1 MLFGLDG
8 VEIGIIIV
16 FLTLFGGI
24 LSGFPVA
31 FAISGS
37 AVISFIIIA
46 MLDGGGLLI
55 HMAVDPNSAEFAAA
69 VAEGARA
76 DAISVFSHPDIP
88 RVAEPLFKGGW
99 EQALNRNVS
108 FVVNRMNERVL
119 AGQSI
124 ETLLAVV
131 MFVMMGI
138 VLERSRIADELL
150 TTMAKVFGPLPG
162 GLAVSIVIV
171 GAFLA
176 ASTGIVGATVVTMG
190 LLALPTM
197 LKNGYSPELSTGV
210 IAASGTL
217 GQIIPPSIVIVLLG
231 TLAGDLFSAAQ
242 EERARDAGCTDALTF
257 LGEPA
262 VVSVGTLFQAA
273 LLPGIMLA
281 FLYAAYAFCFALLN
295 PSKAPPVQMDGAG
308 NGEVITRN
316 EALFWFLG
324 APVLLIVGFVGL
336 TSVNVIGSQGF
347 IVDSYT
353 DSGQTASLRTN
364 VGEQCAASML
374 ELHGQEAWDQALSEQ
389 AAIDAAGGVEE
400 ARELSEEERNALILE
415 KIDDAAPLGTGLGI
429 FALLVGLALV
439 LARGVA
445 PSANT
450 APLIAGAGGVLLLLA
465 VDAVLISPITTP
477 GATTVLIAIPL
488 MIIFYGMRYASKLLF
503 ANEIIRV
510 VFPPLVLIVA
520 VLGSILGG
528 ITNPTP
534 AAALGAGGA
543 ILLATYRK
551 LQDQGRSG
559 KMVLW
564 TTAAILVMLIVGTN
578 FDMRLGREN
587 VLAEDYIAFFVAFG
601 SFLFA
606 MFGLLW
612 SCWTLLAGGVLS
624 PVVRETAKVTSM
636 VFTILIGS
644 QLLNLVLISFGGEHY
659 IQEFLKSFQ
668 NEWTVFIIV
677 MLVLFVLGFVL
688 DFLEII
694 YIVIPIVGP
703 VIYGGTF
710 DPKWVTIMIA
720 VNLQTSF
727 LTPAARLCAKRGDN
741 RAEPAEL
748 GQSLI
753 EVGDQIVGGLDPDGQ
768 AQQVFGNAC
777 VRFNR
782 IAMLDKAFDAAQRRG
797 AVEQL

>member
-8 VEIGIIIV
+8 VEVGLIIV

-31 FAISGS
+31 FAISGA
-37 AVISFIIIA
+37 AVISFGVIA
-46 MLDGGGLLI
+46 ALDSGGLLT
-55 HMAVDPNSAEFAAA
+55 HYAVDQRSAEYMAVI
-69 VAEGARA
+69 AEGVRPE
-76 DAISVFSHPDIP
+76 AISVFRYPDLP
-88 RVAEPLFKGGW
+88 RYATELFPNGW
-99 EQALNRNVS
+99 EQALDRNVG
-108 FVVNRMNERVL
+108 FLVNRMNERVL

-124 ETLLAVV
+124 ETLLAVL

-231 TLAGDLFSAAQ
+231 TLAGDLYSAAQ
-242 EERARDAGCTDALTF
+242 EDRAQLAGCTDALTY

-273 LLPGIMLA
+273 LLPGILLA
-281 FLYAAYAFCFALLN
+281 FLYAGYAFVYALFN
-295 PSKAPPVQMDGAG
+295 PSKAPPVHMGDAAS
-308 NGEVITRN
+308 GEVITRN
-316 EALFWFLG
+316 GALTWFLAVPVG
-324 APVLLIVGFVGL
+324 AIALAFVLGKVGV
-336 TSVNVIGSQGF
+336 VGSQSV

-353 DSGQTASLRTN
+353 DSGESASLRTN
-364 VGEQCAASML
+364 VAEECAVSMQ
-374 ELHGQEAWDQALSEQ
+374 ELHGEEAWSTALAQQS
-389 AAIDAAGGVEE
+389 AINDAGGIVE
-400 ARELSEEERNALILE
+400 ARELSDEERAEARIV
-415 KIDDAAPLGTGLGI
+415 KIAEAPKLGTGLTI
-429 FALLVGLALV
+429 LALLIGLTLA

-445 PSANT
+445 PSADHRGL
-450 APLIAGAGGVLLLLA
+450 LIGAVGVALMLI
-465 VDAVLISPITTP
+465 VDAFLISAVTSE
-477 GATTVLIAIPL
+477 GTTVLLIAIPL
-488 MIIFYGMRYASKLLF
+488 YIAWIGLKAAVGMLGK
-503 ANEIIRV
+503 NEILRV

-551 LQDQGRSG
+551 LKDEGRSG
-559 KMVLW
+559 KGVIY
-564 TTAAILVMLIVGTN
+564 TAFAIVIMLVIGVN
-578 FDMRLGREN
+578 FDMRMGQDV
-587 VLAEDYIAFFVAFG
+587 VLLEDRIGFLVAFG
-601 SFLFA
+601 AFLFA
-606 MFGLLW
+606 MGGLLW
-612 SCWTLLAGGVLS
+612 SCWVLFAGGVLS

-659 IQEFLKSFQ
+659 IQQFLRSFD
-668 NEWTVFIIV
+668 NEWQVFLLV

-727 LTPAARLCAKRGDN
+727 LTPPFGFALFYLRGV
-741 RAEPAEL
+741 APKGITT
-748 GQSLI
+748 GQI
-753 EVGDQIVGGLDPDGQ
+753 YRGVMPFIGIQVAGLLLLALVPGF
-768 AQQVFGNAC
+768 VTIIPNLL
-777 VRFNR
+777 N
-782 IAMLDKAFDAAQRRG
+782 
-797 AVEQL
+797 

>member
-8 VEIGIIIV
+8 IEIGIIIV
-16 FLTLFGGI
+16 FLTLFAGI

-31 FAISGS
+31 FAIGGA
-37 AVISFIIIA
+37 AVISFAIIA
-46 MLDGGGLLI
+46 ALDSSGFLI
-55 HMAVDPNSAEFAAA
+55 HQAVDTRSAEYAAV
-69 VAEGARA
+69 VAEGVRP
-76 DAISVFSHPDIP
+76 DAISVFRYPDLP
-88 RVAEPLFKGGW
+88 RYETALFPQGW
-99 EQALNRNVS
+99 EVALDRNVG
-108 FVVNRMNERVL
+108 FIVNRMNERVL

-124 ETLLAVV
+124 ETLLAVI

-231 TLAGDLFSAAQ
+231 TLAGDLYSAAQ
-242 EERARDAGCTDALTF
+242 EDRAQLAGCTDALTY
-257 LGEPA
+257 LGQPA
-262 VVSVGTLFQAA
+262 VLSVGTLFQAA

-281 FLYAAYAFCFALLN
+281 LLYAGYAFCYALLN
-295 PSKAPPVQMDGAG
+295 PSKAPAVELTGG
-308 NGEVITRN
+308 ENGEVITSQD
-316 EALFWFLG
+316 AWLWFLG
-324 APVLLIVGFVGL
+324 VPVFIIALFIGFGQVNIVGSQ
-336 TSVNVIGSQGF
+336 SVVI
-347 IVDSYT
+347 DSFT
-353 DSGQTASLRTN
+353 DTTESASLRTN
-364 VGEQCAASML
+364 VSEDCAASMID
-374 ELHGQEAWDQALSEQ
+374 LHGQDAWDAALAQQQAI
-389 AAIDAAGGVEE
+389 ADAGGVEQSRALTDE
-400 ARELSEEERNALILE
+400 ELVAALE
-415 KIDDAAPLGTGLGI
+415 DKVASAAPIGSGI
-429 FALLVGLALV
+429 GVFAVLVGLLLA

-445 PSANT
+445 PSQSPV
-450 APLIAGAGGVLLLLA
+450 PLLAGTLGVLLMLA
-465 VDAVLISPITTP
+465 VDILLVSPITTP
-477 GATTVLIAIPL
+477 GATFLLIAIPL
-488 MIIFYGMRYASKLLF
+488 AIILWSLRDAARRLF
-503 ANEIIRV
+503 SNEILRV
-510 VFPPLVLIVA
+510 VFPPLVLIIA

-543 ILLATYRK
+543 ILLATFRK

-559 KMVLW
+559 DVVIW
-564 TTAAILVMLIVGTN
+564 TAFAIVIMLVVGTN
-578 FDMRLGREN
+578 FDMRLNQEDVAFEN
-587 VLAEDYIAFFVAFG
+587 YIAFFVAF
-601 SFLFA
+601 SAFLFT

-612 SCWTLLAGGVLS
+612 SCVTLFLGNVLT

-659 IQEFLKSFQ
+659 IQQFLRSFD
-668 NEWTVFIIV
+668 NEWTVFLIV

-727 LTPAARLCAKRGDN
+727 LTPPFGFALFYLRGVAP
-741 RAEPAEL
+741 REITTGQIYRGVMPFIGIQVVGLLLLALFPAVVTIVPNLL
-748 GQSLI
+748 G
-753 EVGDQIVGGLDPDGQ
+753 G
-768 AQQVFGNAC
+768 
-777 VRFNR
+777 
-782 IAMLDKAFDAAQRRG
+782 
-797 AVEQL
+797 

>member
-8 VEIGIIIV
+8 IEIGIIIV
-16 FLTLFGGI
+16 FLTLFAGI

-37 AVISFIIIA
+37 AVISFAIIA
-46 MLDGGGLLI
+46 AMDSSGLLI
-55 HMAVDPNSAEFAAA
+55 HAAVDQNSPEYAALI
-69 VAEGARA
+69 AEGVRP
-76 DAISVFSHPDIP
+76 DAISVFRFPDLP
-88 RVAEPLFKGGW
+88 RYEDALFPQGW
-99 EQALNRNVS
+99 EVALDRNVG
-108 FVVNRMNERVL
+108 FLVNRMNERVL

-124 ETLLAVV
+124 ETLLAVL

-138 VLERSRIADELL
+138 ILERSRIAEELL

-162 GLAVSIVIV
+162 GLAVSIVLV

-231 TLAGDLFSAAQ
+231 TLAGDLYSAAQ
-242 EERARDAGCTDALTF
+242 EDRARLAGCSDALTY

-273 LLPGIMLA
+273 LLPGILLA
-281 FLYAAYAFCFALLN
+281 VLYAAYAFGFALIN
-295 PSKAPPVQMDGAG
+295 PSKAPAVQFEGGKDKQAAPGGHAF
-308 NGEVITRN
+308 T
-316 EALFWFLG
+316 WFL
-324 APVLLIVGFVGL
+324 AVPVALIGFTIGLGQVGL
-336 TSVNVIGSQGF
+336 VGNQSV
-347 IVDSYT
+347 IVDSFT
-353 DSGQTASLRTN
+353 DAGQTASLRTN
-364 VGEQCAASML
+364 VSAECQASMI
-374 ELHGQEAWDQALSEQ
+374 ELHGEEAWAAAVAQQ
-389 AAIDAAGGVEE
+389 TAIDEAGGVEQ
-400 ARELSEEERNALILE
+400 ARALSEEERA
-415 KIDDAAPLGTGLGI
+415 
-429 FALLVGLALV
+429 ALV
-439 LARGVA
+439 LDRVAAAAPIGTGIAITALLLGLMLVIARGVA
-445 PSANT
+445 PYADRT
-450 APLIAGAGGVLLLLA
+450 PLIIGAVGVGLLLA
-465 VDAVLISPITTP
+465 VDVLIIGPLTTP
-477 GATTVLIAIPL
+477 GATTLIIAIPL
-488 MIIFYGMRYASKLLF
+488 IIAYIGLRPAAAYLAS
-503 ANEIIRV
+503 NEILRV

-543 ILLATYRK
+543 ILLAAYRK
-551 LQDQGRSG
+551 LQEQGRSG
-559 KMVLW
+559 RMVLL
-564 TTAAILVMLIVGTN
+564 TSGAIILMLIIGVN
-578 FDMRLGREN
+578 FDMRLGQEVVLFEN
-587 VLAEDYIAFFVAFG
+587 RVAYAVAFAC
-601 SFLFA
+601 FLFS
-606 MFGLLW
+606 MFGLIW
-612 SCWTLLAGGVLS
+612 SCGVLLSGGVLS
-624 PVVRETAKVTSM
+624 PAVRETAKVTSM

-659 IQEFLKSFQ
+659 IQQFLRSFDSELQ
-668 NEWTVFIIV
+668 VFLLV

-727 LTPAARLCAKRGDN
+727 LTPPFGFALFYLRGV
-741 RAEPAEL
+741 APKSITT
-748 GQSLI
+748 GQIYRGVMPFIGIQVAGLLLLWLFPG
-753 EVGDQIVGGLDPDGQ
+753 VVTIVPNLL
-768 AQQVFGNAC
+768 N
-777 VRFNR
+777 
-782 IAMLDKAFDAAQRRG
+782 
-797 AVEQL
+797 